1 MHEVK
6 PDLFSLK
13 QAGWVYCPARIRLFF
28 IALSLIVA
36 LITTSCT
43 LLKGPRKDTNHI
55 PVMMITGVYKRAENN
70 ARALL
75 RCRADDYLLK
85 PFTMQQFLHRV
96 KVLLNRTR

>member
-1 MHEVK
+1 M
-6 PDLFSLK
+6 PDLIILDADIPGKDGFE
-13 QAGWVYCPARIRLFF
+13 V
-28 IALSLIVA
+28 
-36 LITTSCT
+36 CT

-96 KVLLNRTR
+96 KVLLNRAR